1 MEKSENI
8 FITDKYDDVYEIL
21 KVIDIHSTVYSTS
34 GLEALAFGKPNI
46 FIDTGKTSIKEIIDV
61 VDNQTSFM
69 VASPQQFIERIN
81 YIISNYKSISK
92 DTIKASEMFFK
103 PNAKENIEKFLKII
117 GINTKND

>member
-1 MEKSENI
+1 
-8 FITDKYDDVYEIL
+8 L
-21 KVIDIHSTVYSTS
+21 KVIDIHSTAYSTS

-61 VDNQTSFM
+61 VDNQTSFI